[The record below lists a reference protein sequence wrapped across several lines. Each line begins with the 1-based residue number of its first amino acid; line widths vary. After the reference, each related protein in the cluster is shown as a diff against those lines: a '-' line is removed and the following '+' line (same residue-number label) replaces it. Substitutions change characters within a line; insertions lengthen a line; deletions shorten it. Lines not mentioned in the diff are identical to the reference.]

1 MVVAGTLLRKRF
13 LTTFTDFHITLMF
26 YLGIDVSKAKFD
38 CALQRPDT
46 HNTHKRLNKTVANT
60 PAGINDLLAWLDK
73 HGVAKAQLH
82 IIMEPTGVY
91 HERAATAL
99 VDAGCTLSLVN
110 PARLR
115 SYATALGISG
125 KNDSIDSVVLARYGA
140 AEKPKAWTP
149 ASPVARTLSALLARR
164 EALAEDI
171 RREENRQE
179 KALSALATPALVLA
193 SLTESIE
200 FLSKQLTGL
209 DRDINDHID
218 SDPGLKNNDRLL
230 QTINGVGPR
239 VASRMNAL
247 MSTHRFDNAEAL
259 AAYLGLVPSERQ
271 SGTSVRGK
279 ARMSKRGPSDIRKL
293 LYLPAVVATRC
304 NPQVKALYE
313 RLLARGKPKM
323 AAIGA
328 AMRKLAH
335 LCFGV
340 IHTQK
345 PYDPHYKATAA

>member
-1 MVVAGTLLRKRF
+1 
-13 LTTFTDFHITLMF
+13 MF
-26 YLGIDVSKAKFD
+26 YLGIDVSKAKLD

-46 HNTHKRLNKTVANT
+46 DKRLNKTVANT
-60 PAGINDLLAWLDK
+60 PAGVNELLSWLQK
-73 HGVAKAQLH
+73 HSVSKDQLH

-110 PARLR
+110 PARVR
-115 SYATALGISG
+115 SYANAIGITS
-125 KNDSIDSVVLARYGA
+125 KNDTINSVVLARYGA
-140 AEKPKAWTP
+140 AETLAPWTP
-149 ASPVARTLSALLARR
+149 ASPVASMLTALLARR

-179 KALSALATPALVLA
+179 KALCALATPAAVMA
-193 SLTESIE
+193 SLNESLV
-200 FLSKQLTGL
+200 FLTKQLTEL
-209 DRDINDHID
+209 DRQIGDRID
-218 SDPGLKNNDRLL
+218 SDPILKNNDRLL
-230 QTINGVGPR
+230 QSINGVGPR
-239 VASRMNAL
+239 VAQRMNAL
-247 MSTHRFDNAEAL
+247 MSTHSFDRAEAL

-279 ARMSKRGPSDIRKL
+279 ARMSKMGPADVRGL
-293 LYLPAVVATRC
+293 LYMPAVVATRC

-323 AAIGA
+323 VAIGA

-345 PYDPHYKATAA
+345 PYDPNYKAV

>member
-1 MVVAGTLLRKRF
+1 
-13 LTTFTDFHITLMF
+13 MF
-26 YLGIDVSKAKFD
+26 YLGIDVSKAKLD
-38 CALQRPDT
+38 CALQRPET

-60 PAGINDLLAWLDK
+60 PTGVNDLLAWLDK
-73 HGVAKAQLH
+73 HSVAKDQLH

-110 PARLR
+110 PSRLR
-115 SYATALGISG
+115 SYATALGIHS
-125 KNDSIDSVVLARYGA
+125 KNDRIDSVVLARYGA
-140 AEKPKAWTP
+140 AEKPEAWTP
-149 ASPVARTLSALLARR
+149 ASPVARNLTALLARR

-171 RREENRQE
+171 QREENRQE
-179 KALSALATPALVLA
+179 KALCALSTPTPVIA
-193 SLTESIE
+193 SLTESIK
-200 FLSKQLTGL
+200 FLKKQRTEL
-209 DRDINDHID
+209 DRNINDHID
-218 SDPGLKNNDRLL
+218 SDPTLKNNDRLL
-230 QTINGVGPR
+230 QTISGVGPR
-239 VASRMNAL
+239 VAGRMNAL
-247 MSTHRFDNAEAL
+247 MSTHSFESAEAL

-279 ARMSKRGPSDIRKL
+279 ARMSKMGPSDIRKL

-345 PYDPHYKATAA
+345 AYDPNYQAIGKAMAA

>member
-1 MVVAGTLLRKRF
+1 M
-13 LTTFTDFHITLMF
+13 
-26 YLGIDVSKAKFD
+26 
-38 CALQRPDT
+38 
-46 HNTHKRLNKTVANT
+46 
-60 PAGINDLLAWLDK
+60 
-73 HGVAKAQLH
+73 
-82 IIMEPTGVY
+82 
-91 HERAATAL
+91 
-99 VDAGCTLSLVN
+99 
-110 PARLR
+110 
-115 SYATALGISG
+115 
-125 KNDSIDSVVLARYGA
+125 
-140 AEKPKAWTP
+140 
-149 ASPVARTLSALLARR
+149 ARR

-179 KALSALATPALVLA
+179 KALCALATPTLVLA

-218 SDPGLKNNDRLL
+218 SDPTLKNNDRLL

-279 ARMSKRGPSDIRKL
+279 ARMSKRGSSDIRKL
-293 LYLPAVVATRC
+293 LYLPAVVATRY

-323 AAIGA
+323 AAMGA

-345 PYDPHYKATAA
+345 PYDPNYKAMIV

>member
-1 MVVAGTLLRKRF
+1 
-13 LTTFTDFHITLMF
+13 MF
-26 YLGIDVSKAKFD
+26 YLGIDVSKAKLD
-38 CALQRPDT
+38 CALQRPG
-46 HNTHKRLNKTVANT
+46 THKRINKTLANT
-60 PAGINDLLAWLDK
+60 ASGVAELLAWLGK
-73 HGVAKAQLH
+73 HSVAKDQLH

-99 VDAGCTLSLVN
+99 VEAGCTLSLVN

-115 SYATALGISG
+115 SYATAIGIAS
-125 KNDSIDSVVLARYGA
+125 KNDRIDSVVLARYGS
-140 AEKPKAWTP
+140 AEKPEAWTP
-149 ASPVARTLSALLARR
+149 ASPVARRLTALLARR

-171 RREENRQE
+171 QREENRQE
-179 KALSALATPALVLA
+179 KALCALATPPAVMA
-193 SLTESIE
+193 SLNETII
-200 FLSKQLTGL
+200 FLRTQLTSL
-209 DRDINDHID
+209 DQQINNHID
-218 SDPGLKNNDRLL
+218 SDPTLKNNDRLL

-247 MSTHRFDNAEAL
+247 MSTHSFDNAEAL

-271 SGTSVRGK
+271 SGSSVRGK

-293 LYLPAVVATRC
+293 LYMPAVVATRC

-313 RLLARGKPKM
+313 RLLARGRPKM

-345 PYDPHYKATAA
+345 PYDPNYKTVSA